1 MGILDQIGRAGKNK
15 AKEEKM
21 KKRKKRQQDKLKKA
35 RKKGDVK
42 EIAKYK
48 GKIDKTNKKRKKASK
63 EFGRGVGQATKS
75 AGEVALRGAMSKVG
89 GGVASAGLR
98 SAGVN
103 FV

>member
-1 MGILDQIGRAGKNK
+1 MGIADQIIRAGNNK

-21 KKRKKRQQDKLKKA
+21 KKRKKRQKQKLRKA
-35 RKKGDVK
+35 RKKGNDKAV
-42 EIAKYK
+42 AKYK
-48 GKIDKTNKKRKKASK
+48 AKIDKTNKKRKKASK

-75 AGEVALRGAMSKVG
+75 AGEVALQGALSKVG
-89 GGVASAGLR
+89 GGVASAGLK